1 MIPLPPRSTRTDTLF
16 PYTTLFR
23 STAMVM
29 LAALPDTATLAFLLL
44 GALAAGFV
52 TGFAGF
58 GTGLVASG
66 FWFHVLPA
74 ALVSPMV
81 VIASVTAQLISL
93 AGLRPKFDWP
103 RSAPFLIGGALGV
116 PVGGGALPQ
125 ASPDMLR
132 LSVGIFLVCY
142 ALSQLSGL
150 TRLPIGAWGG
160 RPSARKNL
168 VAGMSVSGR
177 V

>member
-1 MIPLPPRSTRTDTLF
+1 
-16 PYTTLFR
+16 
-23 STAMVM
+23 M

-74 ALVSPMV
+74 ALVPPMV

-93 AGLRPKFDWP
+93 AGLRPKFALP
-103 RSAPFLIGGALGV
+103 RAAPFLLCGDLGV
-116 PVGGGALPQ
+116 TPAAAAVTP

-132 LSVGIFLVCY
+132 LSV
-142 ALSQLSGL
+142 
-150 TRLPIGAWGG
+150 R
-160 RPSARKNL
+160 SAEPP
-168 VAGMSVSGR
+168 
-177 V
+177 

>member
-1 MIPLPPRSTRTDTLF
+1 
-16 PYTTLFR
+16 
-23 STAMVM
+23 MVM

-74 ALVSPMV
+74 ALVPPMV

-103 RSAPFLIGGALGV
+103 RAAPFLIGGALGV
-116 PVGGGALPQ
+116 PLGVARSEEHTSELQSLMRISYAVFCLKKKKKTGAKDKTTQ
-125 ASPDMLR
+125 
-132 LSVGIFLVCY
+132 VIQVINN
-142 ALSQLSGL
+142 QQ
-150 TRLPIGAWGG
+150 
-160 RPSARKNL
+160 
-168 VAGMSVSGR
+168 
-177 V
+177 

>member
-1 MIPLPPRSTRTDTLF
+1 
-16 PYTTLFR
+16 
-23 STAMVM
+23 M

-74 ALVSPMV
+74 ALVPPMV

-103 RSAPFLIGGALGV
+103 RAAPFLIGGALGV
-116 PVGGGALPQ
+116 PLGVRSEEHTSELQ
-125 ASPDMLR
+125 SLMR
-132 LSVGIFLVCY
+132 ISY
-142 ALSQLSGL
+142 AVFCL
-150 TRLPIGAWGG
+150 
-160 RPSARKNL
+160 KK
-168 VAGMSVSGR
+168 
-177 V
+177 